1 MLCWARWAVAVPCS
15 VLGGTGRNKAGH
27 CREAELSTRRLD
39 ALADRHVWLKGGC
52 MSGRLVDRVTEASR
66 WAGDALAHPCCT

>member
-1 MLCWARWAVAVPCS
+1 MFRTRGDW
-15 VLGGTGRNKAGH
+15 TKEAGH
-27 CREAELSTRRLD
+27 GREAELSPRRLD